1 MILEIDPIE
10 PEPWLLAR
18 AAQVLRDG
26 GVVVMPTD
34 TVYGITCG
42 ITHHEAIR
50 RIYKL
55 KDMDPKKPLS
65 ILVGDM
71 AMVGRYARGVT
82 TPAFR
87 LLKRVLP
94 GPYTF
99 IFEASPEV
107 PKIML
112 RKRRTIGIRM
122 PDNPIALALLAEM
135 GEPLLSTSIRGP
147 EQDFVN
153 NPEELDETLGN
164 DVEMVIDGGILLP
177 VPSTVVDLSGGEP
190 VLLREGKGGRH
201 ELFSPRSSISL
212 DRPTDRIQDSRC
224 RDPPPSPGAGAS
236 KAGRRDHLHL
246 ASWWKGG
253 RVHLVSGRVGGRS
266 VGVELL
272 DRCCTTSFS
281 SSLSVELR
289 KESAAPA
296 PHGSPA
302 RRPESP
308 PRRIRAPSKQGWRC
322 SGSG

>member
-1 MILEIDPIE
+1 LYPSQRFLLTEGNANGIHVEPEMILEIDPVE

-18 AAQVLRDG
+18 ATQVLREG

-34 TVYGITCG
+34 TVYGMTCG

-71 AMVGRYARGVT
+71 AMVGRYARGVS

-112 RKRRTIGIRM
+112 RKRRTIGVRM
-122 PDNPIALALLAEM
+122 PDNPIALALLQEM
-135 GEPLLSTSIRGP
+135 GEPLLNSSIRGP

-153 NPEELDETLGN
+153 DPEEIDASLGD

-177 VPSTVVDLSGGEP
+177 VPSTVIDLSGSEP
-190 VLLREGKGGRH
+190 VLLREGKGDIETL
-201 ELFSPRSSISL
+201 ELF
-212 DRPTDRIQDSRC
+212 
-224 RDPPPSPGAGAS
+224 
-236 KAGRRDHLHL
+236 
-246 ASWWKGG
+246 
-253 RVHLVSGRVGGRS
+253 
-266 VGVELL
+266 
-272 DRCCTTSFS
+272 
-281 SSLSVELR
+281 
-289 KESAAPA
+289 
-296 PHGSPA
+296 
-302 RRPESP
+302 
-308 PRRIRAPSKQGWRC
+308 
-322 SGSG
+322 

>member
-1 MILEIDPIE
+1 MGASCILTIAVRLTARCAAGIHIGLAMILEIDPVE

-34 TVYGITCG
+34 TVYGMTCG

-50 RIYKL
+50 KIYKL

-71 AMVGRYARGVT
+71 ATVGRYARGVT

-135 GEPLLSTSIRGP
+135 GEPLLSSSILDP
-147 EQDFVN
+147 EQAFVN
-153 NPEELDETLGN
+153 DPEEIEGSLGN
-164 DVEMVIDGGILLP
+164 RVEMVIDGGILLP
-177 VPSTVVDLSGGEP
+177 VPSTVIDLSGSEP
-190 VLLREGKGGRH
+190 VLLREGKGDLETL
-201 ELFSPRSSISL
+201 ELF
-212 DRPTDRIQDSRC
+212 
-224 RDPPPSPGAGAS
+224 
-236 KAGRRDHLHL
+236 
-246 ASWWKGG
+246 
-253 RVHLVSGRVGGRS
+253 
-266 VGVELL
+266 
-272 DRCCTTSFS
+272 
-281 SSLSVELR
+281 
-289 KESAAPA
+289 
-296 PHGSPA
+296 
-302 RRPESP
+302 
-308 PRRIRAPSKQGWRC
+308 
-322 SGSG
+322 

>member
-34 TVYGITCG
+34 TVYGMTCG

-50 RIYKL
+50 KIYKL

-71 AMVGRYARGVT
+71 TMVGRYARAVT
-82 TPAFR
+82 TPSFR

-99 IFEASPEV
+99 IFEASPDV

-135 GEPLLSTSIRGP
+135 GEPLLSSSILDP
-147 EQDFVN
+147 EDAFVN
-153 NPEELDETLGN
+153 DPEEIDRSIG
-164 DVEMVIDGGILLP
+164 DRVELVIDGGVLP
-177 VPSTVVDLSGGEP
+177 HVPSTVIDLSGSQP
-190 VLLREGKGGRH
+190 VLLREGKGDVDTL
-201 ELFSPRSSISL
+201 ELF
-212 DRPTDRIQDSRC
+212 
-224 RDPPPSPGAGAS
+224 
-236 KAGRRDHLHL
+236 
-246 ASWWKGG
+246 
-253 RVHLVSGRVGGRS
+253 
-266 VGVELL
+266 
-272 DRCCTTSFS
+272 
-281 SSLSVELR
+281 
-289 KESAAPA
+289 
-296 PHGSPA
+296 
-302 RRPESP
+302 
-308 PRRIRAPSKQGWRC
+308 
-322 SGSG
+322 

>member
-1 MILEIDPIE
+1 MILQIDPVE

-34 TVYGITCG
+34 TVYGMTCG

-65 ILVGDM
+65 ILVSDM
-71 AMVGRYARGVT
+71 AMVGRYARGVS

-87 LLKRVLP
+87 ILKRVLP

-135 GEPLLSTSIRGP
+135 GEPLLSSSILDSEG
-147 EQDFVN
+147 FVN
-153 NPEELDETLGN
+153 DPEEIDVSLGN
-164 DVEMVIDGGILLP
+164 RVEMVIDGGILLP
-177 VPSTVVDLSGGEP
+177 LPSTVVDLSGSEP
-190 VLLREGKGGRH
+190 VLLRDGRGDVETL
-201 ELFSPRSSISL
+201 ELF
-212 DRPTDRIQDSRC
+212 
-224 RDPPPSPGAGAS
+224 
-236 KAGRRDHLHL
+236 
-246 ASWWKGG
+246 
-253 RVHLVSGRVGGRS
+253 
-266 VGVELL
+266 
-272 DRCCTTSFS
+272 
-281 SSLSVELR
+281 
-289 KESAAPA
+289 
-296 PHGSPA
+296 
-302 RRPESP
+302 
-308 PRRIRAPSKQGWRC
+308 
-322 SGSG
+322 

>member
-1 MILEIDPIE
+1 MHPPSLPPGCRIQGHPSTPTDFQTLKTGRVGGPASCIVFLGGWLVGCILKLSHRFLLTEGDADGIHVELTMILEIDPVE

-18 AAQVLRDG
+18 ATQVLGEG

-34 TVYGITCG
+34 TVYGMTCG

-71 AMVGRYARGVT
+71 SMVGRYARGVS

-99 IFEASPEV
+99 VFEASPEV
-107 PKIML
+107 PRIML

-122 PDNPIALALLAEM
+122 PDNPIALALLEEM
-135 GEPLLSTSIRGP
+135 GEPLLSSSIRGP

-153 NPEELDETLGN
+153 DPEVIDVSLGD

-177 VPSTVVDLSGGEP
+177 VPSTVVDLSGSEP
-190 VLLREGKGGRH
+190 VLLREGKGDVATL
-201 ELFSPRSSISL
+201 ELF
-212 DRPTDRIQDSRC
+212 
-224 RDPPPSPGAGAS
+224 
-236 KAGRRDHLHL
+236 
-246 ASWWKGG
+246 
-253 RVHLVSGRVGGRS
+253 
-266 VGVELL
+266 
-272 DRCCTTSFS
+272 
-281 SSLSVELR
+281 
-289 KESAAPA
+289 
-296 PHGSPA
+296 
-302 RRPESP
+302 
-308 PRRIRAPSKQGWRC
+308 
-322 SGSG
+322 